1 MVLSHEIS
9 EETAAFLEAYSLPA
23 GVINGEGRWLFKNST
38 LREQLDRLDHE
49 GFFALLKD
57 KEQEKTI
64 KKRIKRNK
72 RIQLVEAK
80 LVSGM
85 ANMMVCSARVRIAGS
100 SQPLYLLEFH
110 PRRLHL
116 HAFASL
122 NRLYQEQAKHDKM
135 ALTADIELQR
145 AMSESRRDPLTGIAN
160 RRGLEEQLLLAWEQA
175 YQRRSR
181 FSFLMLDL
189 DFFKQINDL
198 YGHSQGDKVL
208 VQVARTLTEN
218 VNRKDDAVA
227 RFGGE
232 EFSVLLPDTDI
243 SGAKC
248 VANKLLV
255 AVRALQIPNAGS
267 DVADRLTVSV
277 GGYTVKPLQV
287 EADLYSVIR
296 YADLALYRAKQQG
309 RNRAVHHGFSYG

>member
-1 MVLSHEIS
+1 M
-9 EETAAFLEAYSLPA
+9 
-23 GVINGEGRWLFKNST
+23 
-38 LREQLDRLDHE
+38 
-49 GFFALLKD
+49 
-57 KEQEKTI
+57 
-64 KKRIKRNK
+64 
-72 RIQLVEAK
+72 
-80 LVSGM
+80 
-85 ANMMVCSARVRIAGS
+85 
-100 SQPLYLLEFH
+100 
-110 PRRLHL
+110 
-116 HAFASL
+116 
-122 NRLYQEQAKHDKM
+122 
-135 ALTADIELQR
+135 
-145 AMSESRRDPLTGIAN
+145 
-160 RRGLEEQLLLAWEQA
+160 
-175 YQRRSR
+175 
-181 FSFLMLDL
+181 
-189 DFFKQINDL
+189 
-198 YGHSQGDKVL
+198 L

-248 VANKLLV
+248 VSNKLLV

-267 DVADRLTVSV
+267 DVADSLTVSV